1 MSGLIVIVESLS
13 RSNSLRPH
21 GLQPARLLC
30 PWDSPGKNAG
40 VGCHLL
46 LQGIFPVE
54 GLNLRLWHHLHW
66 QADSLPMSHQG
77 SLDVLSKQSN
87 LNVLCYSRQSVD
99 FLYHGEIVFMIKE
112 LII

>member
-1 MSGLIVIVESLS
+1 M
-13 RSNSLRPH
+13 
-21 GLQPARLLC
+21 
-30 PWDSPGKNAG
+30 
-40 VGCHLL
+40 
-46 LQGIFPVE
+46 E
-54 GLNLRLWHHLHW
+54 GLNLCLWHHLHW